1 MLAQMSQ
8 LCRKLSDQFPQMSTG
23 LEKARQGIMEAQT
36 AMLTQTPGPGPEQ
49 NPPV

>member
-1 MLAQMSQ
+1 MLAQMFQ
-8 LCRKLSDQFPQMSTG
+8 VLRKLSDQFPQMAPG
-23 LEKARQGIMEAQT
+23 LEKARAGIQEAQT